1 MFNRQTMSKVKI
13 LVVEDEL
20 IIAEDIRMMLED
32 LGYEVIGT
40 VPDYSEAI
48 ELMDKNLPDVVLIDI
63 LLAGEKDGI
72 TLAETIREKFN
83 LPFIF
88 ITSHSDTATVERA
101 KSVHPDGYLVKPFE
115 KKDLYTSIEIAFSN
129 FISKEE
135 TEVEK
140 EDNFFLKDSIFIRK
154 DYLLVKIRF
163 DDLKWVKSDGN
174 YLDLYCKDEKHL
186 VRSSLKNFVQRL
198 PANRFLQVHKSY
210 LVNLEH
216 IKSIDHRNVRI
227 DDELIPIG
235 RAFIDDIKKIL
246 DIPL

>member
-1 MFNRQTMSKVKI
+1 MSKVKI

-20 IIAEDIRMMLED
+20 IIAEDIRMMLEN

-40 VPDYSEAI
+40 APGYSEAI
-48 ELMDKNLPDVVLIDI
+48 GLMNKDLPDVVLIDI
-63 LLAGEKDGI
+63 LLAGGKDGI
-72 TLAETIREKFN
+72 ALAETIREKHN

-88 ITSHSDTATVERA
+88 ITSHSDNATVERA
-101 KSVHPDGYLVKPFE
+101 KLVHPDGYLVKPFE
-115 KKDLYTSIEIAFSN
+115 KKDLFTSIEIAFSN
-129 FISKEE
+129 FISKKE

-140 EDNFFLKDSIFIRK
+140 EDSFFLKDSIFIRK

-174 YLDLYCKDEKHL
+174 YLELYCINEKHL
-186 VRSSLKNFVQRL
+186 VRSSMKKFSQRL

-235 RAFIDDIKKIL
+235 RAFLDDIKKIL

>member
-1 MFNRQTMSKVKI
+1 MSKVKI

-20 IIAEDIRMMLED
+20 IIAEDIRIMLEN
-32 LGYEVIGT
+32 LGYKVIGT
-40 VPDYSEAI
+40 VPGYSEAI
-48 ELMDKNLPDVVLIDI
+48 ELMDKNLPDVVLVDI
-63 LLAGEKDGI
+63 LLAGQKDGI
-72 TLAETIREKFN
+72 TLAETIREEYN

-129 FISKEE
+129 FFSKKEKD
-135 TEVEK
+135 VEN
-140 EDNFFLKDSIFIRK
+140 ENSFFLKDSIFIRK
-154 DYLLVKIRF
+154 DYLLIKIRF
-163 DDLKWVKSDGN
+163 DELKWVKSDGN
-174 YLDLYCKDEKHL
+174 YLDLFCKDEKHL
-186 VRSSLKNFVQRL
+186 VRSSMKNFVQRL

-216 IKSIDHRNVRI
+216 IRSIDHRNIRI
-227 DDELIPIG
+227 DDELIPVG
-235 RAFIDDIKKIL
+235 RAFLDDIKKIL

>member
-1 MFNRQTMSKVKI
+1 MFNRQAMSKVKI

-48 ELMDKNLPDVVLIDI
+48 ELIDKNLPDVVLIDI

-115 KKDLYTSIEIAFSN
+115 KRDLYTSIEIAFSN

-135 TEVEK
+135 TEFEK
-140 EDNFFLKDSIFIRK
+140 EDSFFLKDSIFIRK

-163 DDLKWVKSDGN
+163 NDLKWVKSDGN
-174 YLDLYCKDEKHL
+174 YLDLYCTDEKHL
-186 VRSSLKNFVQRL
+186 VRSSMKNFVQRL

>member
-1 MFNRQTMSKVKI
+1 MSKVKI

-40 VPDYSEAI
+40 APGYSEAI
-48 ELMDKNLPDVVLIDI
+48 GLMNKDLPDVVLIDI

-72 TLAETIREKFN
+72 TLAETIREKHN

-115 KKDLYTSIEIAFSN
+115 KKDLFTSIEIAFSN

-140 EDNFFLKDSIFIRK
+140 EDSFFLKDSIFIRK

-174 YLDLYCKDEKHL
+174 YLELYCINEKHL
-186 VRSSLKNFVQRL
+186 VRSSMKNFAQRL

-210 LVNLEH
+210 MVNLEH
-216 IKSIDHRNVRI
+216 IKSIDYRNVRI

-235 RAFIDDIKKIL
+235 RAFLDDIKKIL

>member
-1 MFNRQTMSKVKI
+1 MSKVKI

-20 IIAEDIRMMLED
+20 IIAEDIRMMLEN

-40 VPDYSEAI
+40 APGYSEAI
-48 ELMDKNLPDVVLIDI
+48 ELMNRNLPDGVLIDI

-72 TLAETIREKFN
+72 ALAETIRANYN

-101 KSVHPDGYLVKPFE
+101 KSVHPDGYLMKPFE

-129 FISKEE
+129 FLSREE
-135 TEVEK
+135 KEVEN
-140 EDNFFLKDSIFIRK
+140 ENSFFLKDSIFIRK
-154 DYLLVKIRF
+154 DYLLIKIRF

-174 YLDLYCKDEKHL
+174 YLELYCTDEKHL
-186 VRSSLKNFVQRL
+186 VRSSMKNFVQKL

-235 RAFIDDIKKIL
+235 RAFLDEIKKNL
-246 DIPL
+246 NIPL

>member
-1 MFNRQTMSKVKI
+1 MSKVKI

-32 LGYEVIGT
+32 LGYTVIGT
-40 VPDYSEAI
+40 VPDYSEAV
-48 ELMDKNLPDVVLIDI
+48 ELIDKNLPDVVLIDI

-72 TLAETIREKFN
+72 TLAETIREEYN

-88 ITSHSDTATVERA
+88 ITSHSDNATVERA
-101 KSVHPDGYLVKPFE
+101 KSVRPDGYLVKPFE

-135 TEVEK
+135 KEVEH
-140 EDNFFLKDSIFIRK
+140 ENSFFLKDSIFIRK
-154 DYLLVKIRF
+154 DYLLIKIRF
-163 DDLKWVKSDGN
+163 NELKWVKSDGN
-174 YLDLYCKDEKHL
+174 YLELYCKDEKHL
-186 VRSSLKNFVQRL
+186 VRSSMKNFVQRL
-198 PANRFLQVHKSY
+198 PVNRFLQVHKSY
-210 LVNLEH
+210 LVNLEY

-227 DDELIPIG
+227 DEEMIPIG
-235 RAFIDDIKKIL
+235 RAFLDDIKKIL

>member
-1 MFNRQTMSKVKI
+1 MSKVKI

-20 IIAEDIRMMLED
+20 IIAEDIRMMLEN

-40 VPDYSEAI
+40 APGYSEAI
-48 ELMDKNLPDVVLIDI
+48 GLMNKDLPDVVLIDI

-72 TLAETIREKFN
+72 TFAETIREKYN

-88 ITSHSDTATVERA
+88 ITSHSDNATVERA
-101 KSVHPDGYLVKPFE
+101 KLVHPDGYLVKPFE
-115 KKDLYTSIEIAFSN
+115 KKDLFTSIEIAFSN
-129 FISKEE
+129 FISKKE

-140 EDNFFLKDSIFIRK
+140 EDSFFLKDSIFIRK

-174 YLDLYCKDEKHL
+174 YLELYCINEKHL
-186 VRSSLKNFVQRL
+186 VRSSMKKFSQRL

-235 RAFIDDIKKIL
+235 RAFLDDIKKIL

>member
-1 MFNRQTMSKVKI
+1 MSKVKI

-40 VPDYSEAI
+40 APGYSEAI
-48 ELMDKNLPDVVLIDI
+48 ELMNKDLPDGVLIDI

-72 TLAETIREKFN
+72 TLAETIREKYS

-88 ITSHSDTATVERA
+88 LTSHSDTATVERA
-101 KSVHPDGYLVKPFE
+101 KLVHPDGYLVKPFE

-129 FISKEE
+129 FIRREE
-135 TEVEK
+135 TEVED
-140 EDNFFLKDSIFIRK
+140 ENSFFLKDSIFIRK
-154 DYLLVKIRF
+154 DYLLIKIRF

-174 YLDLYCKDEKHL
+174 YLELYCKDEKHL
-186 VRSSLKNFVQRL
+186 VRSSMKNFAQRL

-210 LVNLEH
+210 LVNIEH

-235 RAFIDDIKKIL
+235 RALLDDIKKIL

>member
-1 MFNRQTMSKVKI
+1 MSKVKI

-20 IIAEDIRMMLED
+20 IIAEDIRMMLEG

-72 TLAETIREKFN
+72 SLAETIREEYN

-135 TEVEK
+135 TEIEK

-174 YLDLYCKDEKHL
+174 YLELYCTDEKHL
-186 VRSSLKNFVQRL
+186 VRSSMKNFVQRL
-198 PANRFLQVHKSY
+198 PANRFLQIHKSY

-235 RAFIDDIKKIL
+235 RAFLDDIKKIL

>member
-48 ELMDKNLPDVVLIDI
+48 ELLDKNLPDVVLIDI

-72 TLAETIREKFN
+72 TLAETIREEYN

-140 EDNFFLKDSIFIRK
+140 EDSFFLKDSIFIRK

-163 DDLKWVKSDGN
+163 NDLKWVKSDGN
-174 YLDLYCKDEKHL
+174 YLDLYCTDEKHL
-186 VRSSLKNFVQRL
+186 VRSSMKNFVQRL

-216 IKSIDHRNVRI
+216 IRSIDHRNVRI

>member
-1 MFNRQTMSKVKI
+1 MSKVKI

-20 IIAEDIRMMLED
+20 IIAEDIRMMLEG

-40 VPDYSEAI
+40 APGYSEAI
-48 ELMDKNLPDVVLIDI
+48 ELMNKDLPDVVLIDI

-135 TEVEK
+135 TEIEK

-174 YLDLYCKDEKHL
+174 YLDLYCTDEKHL
-186 VRSSLKNFVQRL
+186 VRFSMKNFVQRL
-198 PANRFLQVHKSY
+198 PANRFLQIHKSY

-235 RAFIDDIKKIL
+235 RAFLDDIKKIL

>member
-1 MFNRQTMSKVKI
+1 MSKVKI

-32 LGYEVIGT
+32 LGYTVIGT
-40 VPDYSEAI
+40 VPDYSEAV
-48 ELMDKNLPDVVLIDI
+48 ELIDKNLPDVVLIDI

-72 TLAETIREKFN
+72 TLAETIREKYN

-88 ITSHSDTATVERA
+88 ITSHSDNATVERA
-101 KSVHPDGYLVKPFE
+101 KSVRPDGYLVKPFE

-135 TEVEK
+135 KEVEH
-140 EDNFFLKDSIFIRK
+140 ENSFFLKDSIFIRK
-154 DYLLVKIRF
+154 DYLLIKIRF
-163 DDLKWVKSDGN
+163 NELKWVKSDGN
-174 YLDLYCKDEKHL
+174 YLELYCKDEKHL
-186 VRSSLKNFVQRL
+186 VRSSMKNFVQRL
-198 PANRFLQVHKSY
+198 PVNRFLQVHKSY
-210 LVNLEH
+210 LVNLEY

-227 DDELIPIG
+227 DEEMIPIG
-235 RAFIDDIKKIL
+235 RAFLDDIKKIL

>member
-1 MFNRQTMSKVKI
+1 MSKVKI

-20 IIAEDIRMMLED
+20 IIAEDIRIMLKN

-40 VPDYSEAI
+40 VPGYSEAI
-48 ELMDKNLPDVVLIDI
+48 ELMDKNLPDVVLVDI
-63 LLAGEKDGI
+63 LLAGQKDGI
-72 TLAETIREKFN
+72 TLAETIREEYN

-129 FISKEE
+129 FFSKKEKD
-135 TEVEK
+135 VEN
-140 EDNFFLKDSIFIRK
+140 ENSFFLKDSIFIRK
-154 DYLLVKIRF
+154 DYLLIKIRF
-163 DDLKWVKSDGN
+163 DELKWVKSDGN
-174 YLDLYCKDEKHL
+174 YLDLFCKDEKHL
-186 VRSSLKNFVQRL
+186 VRSSMKNFVQRL

-216 IKSIDHRNVRI
+216 IRSIDHRNIRI

-235 RAFIDDIKKIL
+235 RAFLDDIKKIL

>member
-1 MFNRQTMSKVKI
+1 MSKVKI

-40 VPDYSEAI
+40 VPNYSEAI
-48 ELMDKNLPDVVLIDI
+48 ELIDKNLPDVVLIDI
-63 LLAGEKDGI
+63 LLSGEKDGI
-72 TLAETIREKFN
+72 TLAETIREKYN

-140 EDNFFLKDSIFIRK
+140 EDSFFLKDSIFIRK

-163 DDLKWVKSDGN
+163 NDLKWIKSDGN
-174 YLDLYCKDEKHL
+174 YLDLYCTDEKHL
-186 VRSSLKNFVQRL
+186 VRSSMKNFVQRL

-216 IKSIDHRNVRI
+216 IRSIDHRNVRI

-235 RAFIDDIKKIL
+235 RAFLDDIKKIL

>member
-1 MFNRQTMSKVKI
+1 MSKVKI

-32 LGYEVIGT
+32 LGYTVIGT
-40 VPDYSEAI
+40 VPDYSEAV
-48 ELMDKNLPDVVLIDI
+48 ELIDKNLPDVVLIDI

-72 TLAETIREKFN
+72 TLAETIREKYN

-88 ITSHSDTATVERA
+88 ITSHSDTVTVERA

-135 TEVEK
+135 KEVEH
-140 EDNFFLKDSIFIRK
+140 ENSFFLKDSIFIRK
-154 DYLLVKIRF
+154 DYLLIKIRF
-163 DDLKWVKSDGN
+163 NELKWVKSDGN
-174 YLDLYCKDEKHL
+174 YLELYCKDEKHL
-186 VRSSLKNFVQRL
+186 VRSSMKNFVQRL
-198 PANRFLQVHKSY
+198 PVNRFLQVHKSY
-210 LVNLEH
+210 LVNLEY

-227 DDELIPIG
+227 DEEMIPIG
-235 RAFIDDIKKIL
+235 RAFLDDIKKIL

>member
-1 MFNRQTMSKVKI
+1 MFYRQTMSKVKI

-20 IIAEDIRMMLED
+20 IIAEDIRMMLEN

-48 ELMDKNLPDVVLIDI
+48 ELMDKNLPDVVLVDI
-63 LLAGEKDGI
+63 LLAGKKDGI
-72 TLAETIREKFN
+72 TLAETIREKYN

-88 ITSHSDTATVERA
+88 ITSHSDTTTVERA

-135 TEVEK
+135 KEIEK
-140 EDNFFLKDSIFIRK
+140 ENSFFLKDSIFIRK
-154 DYLLVKIRF
+154 DYLLIKIRF
-163 DDLKWVKSDGN
+163 DELKWVKSDGN

-186 VRSSLKNFVQRL
+186 VRSSMKNFAQRL

-210 LVNLEH
+210 LVNLEY
-216 IKSIDHRNVRI
+216 IRSIDHRYVRI
-227 DDELIPIG
+227 DDEMIPIG
-235 RAFIDDIKKIL
+235 RAFLDDIKNIL

>member
-1 MFNRQTMSKVKI
+1 MSKVKI
-13 LVVEDEL
+13 LVIEDEL

-48 ELMDKNLPDVVLIDI
+48 ELLNKNLPDVVLIDI

-115 KKDLYTSIEIAFSN
+115 KRDLYTSIEIAFSN

-174 YLDLYCKDEKHL
+174 YLDLYCTDEKHL
-186 VRSSLKNFVQRL
+186 VRSSMKNFVQRL

-235 RAFIDDIKKIL
+235 RVFIDDIKNIL

>member
-1 MFNRQTMSKVKI
+1 MFNRQAMSKVKI

-48 ELMDKNLPDVVLIDI
+48 ELIDKNLPDVVLIDI

-115 KKDLYTSIEIAFSN
+115 KRDLYTSIEIAFSN

-135 TEVEK
+135 TEFEK
-140 EDNFFLKDSIFIRK
+140 EDSFFLKDSIFIRK

-163 DDLKWVKSDGN
+163 NDLKWVKSDGN
-174 YLDLYCKDEKHL
+174 YLDLYCTDEKHL
-186 VRSSLKNFVQRL
+186 VRSSMKNFVQRL

-235 RAFIDDIKKIL
+235 RAFIDDIKNIL

>member
-1 MFNRQTMSKVKI
+1 MSKVKI

-32 LGYEVIGT
+32 LGYEIIGT
-40 VPDYSEAI
+40 APGYSEAI
-48 ELMDKNLPDVVLIDI
+48 GLMNKDLPDVVLIDI
-63 LLAGEKDGI
+63 LLAGGKDGI
-72 TLAETIREKFN
+72 ALAETIREKHN

-88 ITSHSDTATVERA
+88 ITSHSDNATVERA
-101 KSVHPDGYLVKPFE
+101 KLVHPDGYLVKPFE
-115 KKDLYTSIEIAFSN
+115 KKDLFTSIEIAFSN

-140 EDNFFLKDSIFIRK
+140 EDSFFLKDSIFIRK

-174 YLDLYCKDEKHL
+174 YLELYCINEKHL
-186 VRSSLKNFVQRL
+186 VRSSMKKFSQRL

-235 RAFIDDIKKIL
+235 RAFLDDIKKIL

>member
-1 MFNRQTMSKVKI
+1 MSKVKI

-32 LGYEVIGT
+32 LGYDVIGT
-40 VPDYSEAI
+40 APGYSEAI
-48 ELMDKNLPDVVLIDI
+48 ELLNINLPDVVLIDI

-72 TLAETIREKFN
+72 ALAENIREKYN

-140 EDNFFLKDSIFIRK
+140 EDSFFLKDSIFIRK
-154 DYLLVKIRF
+154 DYLLIKIRF
-163 DDLKWVKSDGN
+163 NDLKWVKSDGN
-174 YLDLYCKDEKHL
+174 YLELYCKDEKHL

-198 PANRFLQVHKSY
+198 PANQFLQVHKSY

-216 IKSIDHRNVRI
+216 IRSIDHRNVRI
-227 DDELIPIG
+227 DDDLIPMV
-235 RAFIDDIKKIL
+235 FDFFYDIINIL
-246 DIPL
+246 DIPF

>member
-1 MFNRQTMSKVKI
+1 MSKVKI

-20 IIAEDIRMMLED
+20 IIAEDIRMMLEN

-40 VPDYSEAI
+40 APGYSEAI
-48 ELMDKNLPDVVLIDI
+48 ELMNRNLPDGVLIDI

-72 TLAETIREKFN
+72 ALAETIRKEYN

-88 ITSHSDTATVERA
+88 ITSHSDPATVERA
-101 KSVHPDGYLVKPFE
+101 KLVHPDGYLMKPFE

-129 FISKEE
+129 FLSREE
-135 TEVEK
+135 KEVEN
-140 EDNFFLKDSIFIRK
+140 ENSFFLKDSIFIRK
-154 DYLLVKIRF
+154 DYLLIKIRF

-174 YLDLYCKDEKHL
+174 YLELYCKDEKHL
-186 VRSSLKNFVQRL
+186 VRSSMKNFVQRL

-235 RAFIDDIKKIL
+235 RAFLDEIKKNL
-246 DIPL
+246 NIPL

>member
-48 ELMDKNLPDVVLIDI
+48 ELLDKNLPDVVLIDI

-72 TLAETIREKFN
+72 TLAETIREKYN

-140 EDNFFLKDSIFIRK
+140 EDSFFLKDSIFIRK

-163 DDLKWVKSDGN
+163 NDLKWVKSDGN
-174 YLDLYCKDEKHL
+174 YLDLYCTDEKHL
-186 VRSSLKNFVQRL
+186 VRSSMKNFVQRL

-216 IKSIDHRNVRI
+216 IRSIDHRNVRI